1 MERSTPHE
9 AAPRTASLDFALA
22 GLPNGEAM
30 TRAATSLMKESMDFV
45 SERLRADSRLLEQA
59 CNCGN
64 LADLAALQQRWM
76 AEAFRAY
83 SEATTRMFTQAF
95 AAAPPPEAQ
104 EAAREPAT
112 RPSRTV
118 RAAEPA
124 AAA

>member
-1 MERSTPHE
+1 MERSTPHQ
-9 AAPRTASLDFALA
+9 AAPRTGNLDFGLA

-30 TRAATSLMKESMDFV
+30 TRAATNLMKESMDFV
-45 SERLRADSRLLEQA
+45 SDRLRADSRMLEQA
-59 CNCGN
+59 CSCGN
-64 LADLAALQQRWM
+64 IADLAALQQQWM

-83 SEATTRMFTQAF
+83 SEVTSRMLTQAF
-95 AAAPPPEAQ
+95 AAATPAEAPEA
-104 EAAREPAT
+104 AA